1 VGEYQPPAD
10 GKFSKILVPTQDTK
24 RFSYLLEKHIT
35 ESGLKRPVLFVG
47 ESGTA
52 KSVIMQSFT
61 NLLSPD
67 NWMKLVVNF
76 SSRTNSRDLQNTIED
91 NIDKRSGRIFGPKQ
105 PGKKMVLFID
115 DVHMPRVDKYGT
127 QQPIALLKFLI
138 EMGYIYERGGTL
150 DQKIIKDF

>member
-1 VGEYQPPAD
+1 
-10 GKFSKILVPTQDTK
+10 
-24 RFSYLLEKHIT
+24 
-35 ESGLKRPVLFVG
+35 VLFVG